1 MADGKG
7 TYIDKNTEI
16 NVVMLNQRYN
26 NNVDED
32 LTLYAIWEDTKI
44 PEPEGPKPEHPKP
57 EPEIPWDIIFWG
69 GEGSVT
75 HKEHIAYIIGYP
87 DGTVKPEN
95 QITRAEVATI
105 FFRLLDDSA
114 RTSLLTKTN
123 TYTDVEADKWYNTAI
138 STLTKAN
145 VIAGYEDGSFK
156 PNNFITRAEL
166 ATLAT
171 RFRQLSGEST
181 IKNDFSDIGDHWA
194 TYYINQAF
202 ENKWI

>member
-95 QITRAEVATI
+95 QITRAE
-105 FFRLLDDSA
+105 
-114 RTSLLTKTN
+114 
-123 TYTDVEADKWYNTAI
+123 
-138 STLTKAN
+138 
-145 VIAGYEDGSFK
+145 
-156 PNNFITRAEL
+156 L
-166 ATLAT
+166 ATMAT

-202 ENKWI
+202 ENKWIEGYEDGTFRPNRDITRAEMATMTNRMLERGGNPKYVI